1 MVTLRRDV
9 KTDTERYGGYNT
21 GISSAAT
28 NYDKFRMARE
38 DSLLADDYVQE
49 YYDDS
54 DEYKNYLW
62 DELQRTSPRR
72 LLSPEELR
80 SGVTPQDVSSRE
92 ESYTSSY
99 SSAPAFASAPA
110 RTSRGVSRDHE
121 QAQGLTLKAKLLMV
135 AYVAVV
141 VFFLTLIVI
150 NSGTLA
156 SLNSQISALE
166 ASQKVEIEQG
176 SVQTPSLDNTPSL
189 PETVTTVYA
198 GEYEMMSVS
207 NPVNYEVSGNW
218 FDSVCDW
225 LGGVVGG

>member
-9 KTDTERYGGYNT
+9 KTETERYGGYNT
-21 GISSAAT
+21 GISSAMT
-28 NYDKFRMARE
+28 NYDRFTMAKE
-38 DSLLADDYVQE
+38 DTLLSDDYVKE

-54 DEYKNYLW
+54 EEYKNYLW

-80 SGVTPQDVSSRE
+80 NGATPQTVSRE
-92 ESYTSSY
+92 ETQYAPQYT
-99 SSAPAFASAPA
+99 SAPAFAHAPQRQMKA
-110 RTSRGVSRDHE
+110 VDRDNE
-121 QAQGLTLKAKLLMV
+121 RAQGLTLKAKLLMV

-141 VFFLTLIVI
+141 VFFLTLIFI

-166 ASQKVEIEQG
+166 ASQRVEVEQDNASSSIVDG
-176 SVQTPSLDNTPSL
+176 ST
-189 PETVTTVYA
+189 TVTQPNTTYA
-198 GEYEMMSVS
+198 GDYEMMSVS
-207 NPVNYEVSGNW
+207 NPINYEVSYNW

>member
-9 KTDTERYGGYNT
+9 KTETERYGGYNT
-21 GISSAAT
+21 GISSATT
-28 NYDKFRMARE
+28 NYDRFRMLQE
-38 DSLLADDYVQE
+38 DNLLTDDYVKE

-54 DEYKNYLW
+54 EEYKNYLW

-80 SGVTPQDVSSRE
+80 NGATPSAVKKE
-92 ESYTSSY
+92 ETEYVPQYT
-99 SSAPAFASAPA
+99 SAPAFAHAPQRQA
-110 RTSRGVSRDHE
+110 KSVDKDNER
-121 QAQGLTLKAKLLMV
+121 AQGLTLKAKFLMV

-141 VFFLTLIVI
+141 VFFLTLIFI

-166 ASQKVEIEQG
+166 ASQKVEVEQG
-176 SVQTPSLDNTPSL
+176 DVGSSIVDSST
-189 PETVTTVYA
+189 TVTPPTTEYA
-198 GEYEMMSVS
+198 GDYDMMSVS
-207 NPVNYEVSGNW
+207 NPVNYEVSNNW

>member
-9 KTDTERYGGYNT
+9 KTETDRYGGYNT
-21 GISSAAT
+21 GISSATT
-28 NYDKFRMARE
+28 NYDRFRMEQE
-38 DSLLADDYVQE
+38 DSLLADDYVRE

-54 DEYKNYLW
+54 EEYKNYLW

-80 SGVTPQDVSSRE
+80 SGATPEAVAKEQTSYFPQ
-92 ESYTSSY
+92 YTST
-99 SSAPAFASAPA
+99 PAFAQAPA
-110 RTSRGVSRDHE
+110 KTNSKVERDNE
-121 QAQGLTLKAKLLMV
+121 RAQGLTMKAKLLMV

-141 VFFLTLIVI
+141 VFFLTLIFI

-156 SLNSQISALE
+156 SLNSQIATLE
-166 ASQKVEIEQG
+166 ASQQVQVESGNTDSTIVDG
-176 SVQTPSLDNTPSL
+176 TQTPI
-189 PETVTTVYA
+189 ETVTAYA
-198 GEYEMMSVS
+198 GEYEMMSVT
-207 NPVNYEVSGNW
+207 NPVSYDTPSNW

>member
-9 KTDTERYGGYNT
+9 KADTERYGGYNT

-28 NYDKFRMARE
+28 NYDRFRME
-38 DSLLADDYVQE
+38 QENSLLADDYVRE

-54 DEYKNYLW
+54 EDYKNYLW

-80 SGVTPQDVSSRE
+80 NGATPEAVSKEQTSYFPQ
-92 ESYTSSY
+92 YTST
-99 SSAPAFASAPA
+99 PAFAQAPQKATSKVA
-110 RTSRGVSRDHE
+110 RDNERAR
-121 QAQGLTLKAKLLMV
+121 GLTMKAKLLMV

-141 VFFLTLIVI
+141 VFFLTLIFI

-156 SLNSQISALE
+156 SLNKQIATLE
-166 ASQKVEIEQG
+166 ASQNVQVESGDIG
-176 SVQTPSLDNTPSL
+176 STVVDGTQTPAES
-189 PETVTTVYA
+189 VTVYA
-198 GEYEMMSVS
+198 GEYEMMSVT
-207 NPVNYEVSGNW
+207 NPVSYDTPSNW